1 MKIEISMIMHL
12 LEKIDTR
19 IEKDLSMN
27 IKSEVEQ
34 KKFLLEQRN
43 DLVEILKRLYY

>member
-1 MKIEISMIMHL
+1 MIMHL